1 MTLDDLRRG
10 LADPQMRGL
19 NLAQLMDDLDRNQDG
34 RLEYTEFIA
43 AAMDQKL
50 HENEA
55 LKDAEVYR
63 YILLFHTSTTIY
75 VYIHTHVLVYTSV
88 YIYIYHNL
96 HIIIEE
102 NA

>member
-1 MTLDDLRRG
+1 MTSQPNRCFLTVSRAVESTIEVKPQDRDGFMTLDDLRRG

-55 LKDAEVYR
+55 IWIDLGS
-63 YILLFHTSTTIY
+63 F
-75 VYIHTHVLVYTSV
+75 
-88 YIYIYHNL
+88 
-96 HIIIEE
+96 
-102 NA
+102 